1 VTADLSSYSLVRSI
15 SFSLSLSLSLS
26 LLSHPH
32 QSICKSDDAM
42 MRNQQENSFVIIF
55 FEDLTFETPIL
66 SMKVRLFSQLPIP
79 APQVTLRER

>member
-1 VTADLSSYSLVRSI
+1 
-15 SFSLSLSLSLS
+15 
-26 LLSHPH
+26 
-32 QSICKSDDAM
+32 M